1 MALKPAVL
9 GRSQSPDSDPGA
21 GGGGDR
27 SKHQAG
33 AQQTVTG
40 LLVGGAAQTLPA
52 ARPAEDAC
60 APPHSPW
67 CRTRTGATSSKPR
80 PLPGGSEVPLAP
92 RAPHP
97 EAASGP
103 AGCPLGAPFC
113 CHQASSVAFT
123 CLFLVA
129 PGLRCLHRSSL
140 VAQSRAALQR
150 SAGLSPQGLLVA
162 EGRLQGKGLAVAACG
177 LQGSG
182 SAVNST
188 KSGPHS
194 PNSAGAPAQSL
205 RSRRDLP
212 RPGIETASPT
222 LADGV

>member
-1 MALKPAVL
+1 M
-9 GRSQSPDSDPGA
+9 
-21 GGGGDR
+21 
-27 SKHQAG
+27 
-33 AQQTVTG
+33 TG
-40 LLVGGAAQTLPA
+40 LLEGGVAQTLPT
-52 ARPAEDAC
+52 ARRPSCRGRLCPSSQPLVQNPHGRHELQAC
-60 APPHSPW
+60 
-67 CRTRTGATSSKPR
+67 

-129 PGLRCLHRSSL
+129 PGLRCLHRPSL